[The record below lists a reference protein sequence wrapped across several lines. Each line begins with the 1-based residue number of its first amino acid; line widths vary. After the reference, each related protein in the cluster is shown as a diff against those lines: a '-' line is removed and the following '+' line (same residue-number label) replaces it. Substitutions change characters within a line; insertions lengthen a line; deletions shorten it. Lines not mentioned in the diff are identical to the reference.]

1 MPVLKVGYPICGPH
15 QGLIANQINYLWSRM
30 KLPPKFGP
38 DLNTREGDSRLEFYY
53 PRLNEWKCEFTLR
66 LDSEFD
72 DGPDVIP
79 DIQDQYTTICV

>member
-1 MPVLKVGYPICGPH
+1 MAKSWEKQLS
-15 QGLIANQINYLWSRM
+15 QINYLWSRM
-30 KLPPKFGP
+30 KWQPEFGP

-79 DIQDQYTTICV
+79 DIQDQYTTICLWIYREKVES